1 MMAKPLTIYTQNPAS
16 FAAKAFAEYLAVE
29 CNRPVIMLPISELLP
44 TPEAAVREMRR
55 LALLKEQKYLQE
67 AINGLEMGLAL
78 AASDPH
84 RYQDWVF
91 VWTEDKE
98 CQTQRLALVKWKLE
112 LLADSQEEGV
122 NSSKEVRDE

>member
-29 CNRPVIMLPISELLP
+29 SNRPVIMLPLSELLP

-55 LALLKEQKYLQE
+55 LSLLKEKKYLQE
-67 AINGLEMGLAL
+67 AINGLTMGLAL
-78 AASDPH
+78 AESDPH
-84 RYQDWVF
+84 RYKDWVF

-98 CQTQRLALVKWKLE
+98 CQIKRLALVEFKLQ
-112 LLADSQEEGV
+112 LLSDNQEGGPD
-122 NSSKEVRDE
+122 NG